1 MLAIHSN
8 NVCRNVSRLLKV
20 NQSEYIFII
29 QLYSPAPPEAERHA
43 DPCLPSPCG
52 SNSVCRNVN
61 NRAECS
67 CAPGMFGAP
76 PNCRPECVIN
86 QDCPSNRACI
96 RQRCEDPCI
105 GICGF
110 NAVCSTQNHQPK
122 CSCIE
127 SFEGDPYT
135 ACRMR
140 ESEYRSLDYLLSFP
154 GARMCARDAPLMLNV
169 PFSGALE
176 VLVLWCTSH
185 ACSSYCVYIMSFIYV
200 PIYLLLLSLLL
211 LFSLK
216 SIVFVHSSV
225 CIRIACLL
233 FS

>member
-1 MLAIHSN
+1 
-8 NVCRNVSRLLKV
+8 V
-20 NQSEYIFII
+20 
-29 QLYSPAPPEAERHA
+29 

-52 SNSVCRNVN
+52 SNSICRNVN

-135 ACRMR
+135 ACKMR
-140 ESEYRSLDYLLSFP
+140 ESEYRTFDYLLSFP
-154 GARMCARDAPLMLNV
+154 RAPICAPDSALNV
-169 PFSGALE
+169 KCFFQWCSRSIGIVVYILCMF
-176 VLVLWCTSH
+176 LVLCTYYGLH
-185 ACSSYCVYIMSFIYV
+185 LC
-200 PIYLLLLSLLL
+200 IYLPILLLPQLLVL
-211 LFSLK
+211 SHKL
-216 SIVFVHSSV
+216 IVFVHSSV